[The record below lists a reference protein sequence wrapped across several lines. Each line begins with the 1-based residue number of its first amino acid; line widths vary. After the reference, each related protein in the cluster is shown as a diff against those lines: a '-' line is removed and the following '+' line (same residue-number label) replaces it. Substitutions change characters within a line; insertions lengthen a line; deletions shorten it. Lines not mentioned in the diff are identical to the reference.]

1 MSDAARS
8 LHRDM
13 TMTKEYHFIQEL
25 RAQPNVVRE
34 SLKFAQDRIKSLA
47 ETFAGKIDRV
57 VMIGC
62 GDPYML
68 SVAAALAFEKWAGV
82 ETEAVEAAEFSQ
94 YRNPAMLNERTLVV
108 LITSSGKTV
117 KVIDGARIAHQHH
130 APVFALTNRVPSPIT
145 DETDN
150 ILQTQAGWSDSF
162 PTKQTTCALAL
173 LNALA
178 LEWAKRANT
187 YDASKLLALENE
199 LWQIPDKMQQTL
211 QLEARMQE
219 IANRFLDAPIYQYIG
234 SGPNLATA
242 LLGAA
247 KIKET
252 SQGRAEA
259 SNVEEFAHLHGLSMK
274 EGDPI
279 FIVTEPGAIG
289 ERNRLIGKWI
299 LTNGGIPLVVG
310 PTAEKAAWAGLDAE
324 FIEVPDHDEMFGSL
338 ISLLP
343 LQMFAHYTAIGKQRN
358 PDRPP
363 ERGDMQYIQQVIYTS
378 VLEGW
383 ENR

>member
-1 MSDAARS
+1 MNTA
-8 LHRDM
+8 
-13 TMTKEYHFIQEL
+13 TKEYHFIQEL
-25 RAQPNVVRE
+25 REQPNVVRA
-34 SLKFAQDRIKSLA
+34 SLQSEQPRLETFAEK
-47 ETFAGKIDRV
+47 FAGKIDRV
-57 VMIGC
+57 ILIGC
-62 GDPYML
+62 GDPNML
-68 SVAAALAFEKWAGV
+68 SIAAANAFEKWVGV
-82 ETEAVEAAEFSQ
+82 PTEAVEAAEFTL
-94 YRNPAMLNERTLVV
+94 YRNPALLNERTLVV
-108 LITSSGKTV
+108 LISSSGKTV
-117 KVIDGARIAHQHH
+117 KVIDAARIARSRG

-145 DETDN
+145 EETDQ
-150 ILQTQAGWSDSF
+150 ILQTRAGWSDSF
-162 PTKQTTCALAL
+162 PTKQTTAALAL
-173 LNALA
+173 LDALA
-178 LEWAKRANT
+178 LEWAKRAKSF
-187 YDASKLLALENE
+187 DASALESLSSE
-199 LWQIPDKMQQTL
+199 LNDHIADKMAQTL
-211 QLEARMQE
+211 QLEARMKDL
-219 IANRFLDAPIYQYIG
+219 ASNFLDAPIYQYIG

-279 FIVTEPGAIG
+279 FIVTAPGPID
-289 ERNRLIGKWI
+289 ERNRLIAQWI

-310 PTAEKAAWAGLDAE
+310 STVAKEAWAGLAVSY
-324 FIEVPDHDEMFGSL
+324 IEVPDHDEMFGPL

-343 LQMFAHYTAIGKQRN
+343 LQMFAHYIAIGRERN

-363 ERGDMQYIQQVIYTS
+363 ERGDMQYIQQIIYTS

>member
-1 MSDAARS
+1 
-8 LHRDM
+8 
-13 TMTKEYHFIQEL
+13 MTKEYHFIQEL
-25 RAQPNVVRE
+25 REQPNVVRE
-34 SLKFAQDRIKSLA
+34 SLKFAHDRIETLA

-68 SVAAALAFEKWAGV
+68 SIAAAYAFEKWAGI

-94 YRNPAMLNERTLVV
+94 YRNPSLLNERTLVV

-117 KVIDGARIAHQHH
+117 KVIDGARLAQQRG

-145 DETDN
+145 EETDQ

-162 PTKQTTCALAL
+162 PTKQTTAGLAL
-173 LNALA
+173 LDALA
-178 LEWAKRANT
+178 LEWATRAKT
-187 YDASKLLALENE
+187 FDASKLQSLQSE
-199 LWQIPDKMQQTL
+199 LWEQVADKMEQTL
-211 QLEARMQE
+211 QLEARMRVL
-219 IANRFLDAPIYQYIG
+219 ANQFLDAPIYQYIG

-310 PTAEKAAWAGLDAE
+310 PTAEKAAWADLDAE
-324 FIEVPDHDEMFGSL
+324 FIEVPDHDEMFGPL

-343 LQMFAHYTAIGKQRN
+343 LQMFAHYIAIGKQRN